1 MQPAARVGDAGLP
14 HCTAYVIATGS
25 PTVFINNR
33 PAARLGDVSTLH
45 KKPGGKTCIPHV
57 ATIVTGSST
66 VFINGQPA
74 ARVGDALLDCTVII
88 SGSPTVFI
96 GG

>member
-1 MQPAARVGDAGLP
+1 MKPAARVGDAGSP
-14 HCTAYVIATGS
+14 HCTAYTIATGS
-25 PTVFINNR
+25 PDVFINNR
-33 PAARLGDVSTLH
+33 PAARLGDSSTLH
-45 KKPGGKTCIPHV
+45 KKSGGKKCIPHV
-57 ATIVTGSST
+57 AKIVTGSNT

-88 SGSPTVFI
+88 DGSPNVFI